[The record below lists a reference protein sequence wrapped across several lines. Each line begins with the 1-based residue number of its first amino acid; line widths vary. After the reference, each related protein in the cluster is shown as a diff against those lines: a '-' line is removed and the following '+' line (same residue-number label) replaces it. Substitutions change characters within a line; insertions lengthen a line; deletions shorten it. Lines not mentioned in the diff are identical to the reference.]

1 MFVAGQKYV
10 MGHNRKN
17 FPVPPASSLDPRV
30 IPSIAPSITRPCI
43 CTVFNHIVILDSM
56 GATVSTRNIVMIG
69 LDGAGKTQ
77 LLYTMILNDDPGRF
91 ESTICMNY
99 ERLVVIKRP
108 VRYILNIWD
117 LPGSQMLRPMWGLFW
132 AWTNVESV
140 VWVINANDRS
150 KFDENLEQL
159 SLVCHDDGLRFSEFI
174 VVLNI
179 HDSSLLNRI
188 KPEEFTQRV
197 LEMPTIARRIQDN
210 DMKVI
215 ELNAKDRKD
224 LSEFKDML
232 CTNRDLH
239 DQEIKLVTLGFPTVI
254 AE

>member
-1 MFVAGQKYV
+1 
-10 MGHNRKN
+10 
-17 FPVPPASSLDPRV
+17 
-30 IPSIAPSITRPCI
+30 
-43 CTVFNHIVILDSM
+43 
-56 GATVSTRNIVMIG
+56 
-69 LDGAGKTQ
+69 
-77 LLYTMILNDDPGRF
+77 
-91 ESTICMNY
+91 
-99 ERLVVIKRP
+99 
-108 VRYILNIWD
+108 
-117 LPGSQMLRPMWGLFW
+117 MLRPMWGLFW